1 MGQQPYPIINL
12 ALKRLSKVSIELYVR
27 QKFSDTE
34 EFQSKHCEGWRIT
47 FSQRVKNGFVKE
59 DAFEMF
65 FGGREEFL

>member
-1 MGQQPYPIINL
+1 ML
-12 ALKRLSKVSIELYVR
+12 R
-27 QKFSDTE
+27 QKFSYTE